1 VKSRC
6 ESRAV
11 ATVALRYDLREVLI
25 RDLLEERDPN
35 LLDLC
40 RIHAE
45 KLTAPFGWQLRDE
58 RAPQA
63 GQPREVIAVPEA
75 EPALSTE

>member
-11 ATVALRYDLREVLI
+11 ATVAVRYDLREVLI

-40 RIHAE
+40 RTHAE

-58 RAPQA
+58 RRTQVER
-63 GQPREVIAVPEA
+63 PREVVSVQGT
-75 EPALSTE
+75 EPALSSE